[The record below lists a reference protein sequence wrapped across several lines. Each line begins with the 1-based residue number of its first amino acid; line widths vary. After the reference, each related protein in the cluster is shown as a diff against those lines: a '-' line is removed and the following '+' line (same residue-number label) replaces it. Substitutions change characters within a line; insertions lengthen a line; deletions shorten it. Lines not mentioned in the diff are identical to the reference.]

1 MLKNIQKI
9 VISKSFL
16 ITMLFICLMFTS
28 VGVNIEN
35 SYAVDLNESGDLG
48 FEINVEDK
56 LENSQDNQ
64 MVLMNSNEKD
74 VLGQTI
80 RVNDGTFDNIRTAI
94 SSAKNDDIIEL
105 NGNFKAS
112 SSDDVIEVNKRLTF
126 TSPSQATLDAQN
138 YCTIFKVTSG
148 GAQSTFKNL
157 KFVNGYNDNRGGAVL
172 VSARLVTF
180 DNCVFENNHA
190 DVTSGA
196 IHTPYKAETAQGL
209 TIRNCNF
216 TQNTAFGAAGAV
228 GAFSHDFLIENCIF
242 DSNHVDRDGECYGG
256 AIQIGLDTM
265 PSYGTV
271 RNCLF
276 VNNYAKSATGL
287 SHGGAGCVRNGSSY
301 YNCIFINN
309 SADHGGAL
317 TYHASGNLN
326 NCTLINNTAN
336 KYGGAVSIMMNY
348 LDFMNLNIT
357 NSIFK
362 GNKAPLGGAVKLDGF
377 NIKIEESAF
386 EDNFASQY
394 GGAVNINAS
403 NVEIINSDFMRNVA
417 NIDGGA
423 LYLKGD
429 DTTIKNSRFIANEAI
444 PDARKL
450 NDGLGG
456 AIYVNSTK
464 VLVQDNDFELNTARN
479 GSAIYFDKKGVEL
492 NLQNNTLFQ
501 NQAWVY
507 HLPISAHDIY
517 YGDVENIKSV
527 IYGGNNIGD
536 FDNLAVSNAIYN
548 AANYDKIEIDGE
560 HPVSGATNSGELYQ
574 DDREYNMDVLMTVKH
589 EDGTVVYN
597 HSLKSSYLGEV
608 SDNLTNLKPGKYYV
622 TAKHFEDTYYK
633 SITNATTFKVIPKTD
648 NKILKSTAKS
658 KVDYDD
664 YVVWT
669 LNITNNGP
677 NDATGVVVRD
687 ILPEGLIWDSDDSN
701 GAYNPKTG
709 VLTIGS
715 LKVGQTMIVN
725 IITKVNRTGVIV
737 NKANVTGNEFDVN
750 LTNNRDE
757 TQVNVAPAVDV

>member
-35 SYAVDLNESGDLG
+35 SYAVDLNESSDLG
-48 FEINVEDK
+48 FEVDFEDK

-80 RVNDGTFDNIRTAI
+80 RVNEGTFDNIRTAI
-94 SSAKNDDIIEL
+94 SSAKNDDTIEL

-209 TIRNCNF
+209 TIRSCNF

-276 VNNYAKSATGL
+276 ANNYAKSATGL

-386 EDNFASQY
+386 EYNFASQY

-464 VLVQDNDFELNTARN
+464 VLVQDNDFE
-479 GSAIYFDKKGVEL
+479 
-492 NLQNNTLFQ
+492 
-501 NQAWVY
+501 
-507 HLPISAHDIY
+507 
-517 YGDVENIKSV
+517 
-527 IYGGNNIGD
+527 
-536 FDNLAVSNAIYN
+536 
-548 AANYDKIEIDGE
+548 
-560 HPVSGATNSGELYQ
+560 
-574 DDREYNMDVLMTVKH
+574 
-589 EDGTVVYN
+589 
-597 HSLKSSYLGEV
+597 
-608 SDNLTNLKPGKYYV
+608 
-622 TAKHFEDTYYK
+622 
-633 SITNATTFKVIPKTD
+633 
-648 NKILKSTAKS
+648 
-658 KVDYDD
+658 
-664 YVVWT
+664 
-669 LNITNNGP
+669 
-677 NDATGVVVRD
+677 
-687 ILPEGLIWDSDDSN
+687 
-701 GAYNPKTG
+701 
-709 VLTIGS
+709 
-715 LKVGQTMIVN
+715 
-725 IITKVNRTGVIV
+725 
-737 NKANVTGNEFDVN
+737 
-750 LTNNRDE
+750 
-757 TQVNVAPAVDV
+757 